1 MRLLRFFFAL
11 AMRIAVVFAL
21 IAFIAFL
28 LWGLLY
34 LLLY

>member
-1 MRLLRFFFAL
+1 MKLLRFFFAL
-11 AMRIAVVFAL
+11 ALRIAVVFSL

-28 LWGLLY
+28 VWGLLY